1 MIEWTKGECG
11 ECGDEMKVLNSYT
24 QRHFGSG
31 TCKQCKLLEKF
42 ERIAYA
48 LELQVGIE

>member
-1 MIEWTKGECG
+1 MIAWTKGECG
-11 ECGDEMKVLNSYT
+11 ECGDDMKVFASFT
-24 QRHFGSG
+24 SAPGTG
-31 TCKQCKLLEKF
+31 TCKQCKLLAKF